1 MSLPVTVGVDGSPE
15 SIAAAEWAAH
25 ESELRGAPLLIVHA
39 DERAGAAAA
48 RGVGPDARC
57 RRADELLAEAAEC
70 VRRQHPALEID
81 TRQLAGPPA
90 PALAGAGAEADLLV
104 LGSRGLSG
112 LRGFLLGSVGMAA
125 IVATPRPVVL
135 VRVPG
140 RSTVPAWGSAVAG
153 SSRDVVVGVDIDQFF
168 DPLLDFGFHE
178 AAGRGA
184 RLLALYG
191 WSIPPVVR
199 DASALVAAEREMG
212 PGIARRLAADLRPW
226 RLKFPSV
233 DLVERPCVGGPAQLL
248 LQAAE
253 NAELVVVGRR
263 MRMGALGAHVGSVAH
278 AVIHHC
284 AVPVAVIAH
293 E

>member
-39 DERAGAAAA
+39 DEWAGAANS
-48 RGVGPDARC
+48 RGVGPGARY
-57 RRADELLAEAAEC
+57 RRADELLAEAAEA
-70 VRRQHPALEID
+70 VRRRHPALEID
-81 TRQLAGPPA
+81 TRQLAGPPVA
-90 PALAGAGAEADLLV
+90 ALTGAAAEEAGLLV
-104 LGSRGLSG
+104 LGSRGLGG

-125 IVATPRPVVL
+125 IGAAACPVVL
-135 VRVPG
+135 VRAPG
-140 RSTVPAWGSAVAG
+140 RSTVSARSAEAG
-153 SSRDVVVGVDIDQFF
+153 SSRDVVVGVDLDQFF
-168 DPLLDFGFHE
+168 DPLLDFGFQE
-178 AAGRGA
+178 AVSRGA

-191 WSIPPVVR
+191 WSIPPMVR

-212 PGIARRLAADLRPW
+212 PDIARRLAADLRPW

-233 DLVERPCVGGPAQLL
+233 DLVERSCVGGPAQRL

-253 NAELVVVGRR
+253 NAELVVVGRHVR
-263 MRMGALGAHVGSVAH
+263 SGAWGAHIGPVTH
-278 AVIHHC
+278 ALIHHC

>member
-25 ESELRGAPLLIVHA
+25 ESEIRGAPLLIVHA
-39 DERAGAAAA
+39 DEWAGAALP
-48 RGVGPDARC
+48 GVGPDARC
-57 RRADELLAEAAEC
+57 RRADELLAETAEC

-90 PALAGAGAEADLLV
+90 TALAGAGAEADLLV

-140 RSTVPAWGSAVAG
+140 RSTVPASRSAVAG
-153 SSRDVVVGVDIDQFF
+153 SSRDVVVGVDIDQYF

-212 PGIARRLAADLRPW
+212 PDIARRLAADLRPW

-233 DLVERPCVGGPAQLL
+233 DFVERSCVGGPAQLL

>member
-1 MSLPVTVGVDGSPE
+1 MSLPVIVGVDGSSE

-25 ESELRGAPLLIVHA
+25 ESELRGAPLLIVYA
-39 DERAGAAAA
+39 DEWAGAATSQ
-48 RGVGPDARC
+48 GVGPDARC
-57 RRADELLAEAAEC
+57 RRADELLAEAAES
-70 VRRQHPALEID
+70 VRRLHPVLQID

-90 PALAGAGAEADLLV
+90 AALAGAGAEAVLLV

-125 IVATPRPVVL
+125 IGATECPVVL

-140 RSTVPAWGSAVAG
+140 RSTVPARSAVAR

-168 DPLLDFGFHE
+168 DPLLDFGFQE
-178 AAGRGA
+178 AASRDA

-212 PGIARRLAADLRPW
+212 PDIARRLAADLRPW
-226 RLKFPSV
+226 RLMFPSV
-233 DLVERPCVGGPAQLL
+233 DLVERSCVGGPA
-248 LQAAE
+248 
-253 NAELVVVGRR
+253 
-263 MRMGALGAHVGSVAH
+263 
-278 AVIHHC
+278 
-284 AVPVAVIAH
+284 
-293 E
+293 